1 MNELS
6 YTDYLFLNCF
16 STIQKRKEATIYYIL
31 IGKRTISTMLQ
42 CSQLDLEAYFNALP
56 NLKYHVLQESV
67 ARLAAN
73 GYINISNENEYL
85 LTSYGEKERDAFFGH
100 HPSFRNKNQMRYTLV
115 LEPIKTRVLF
125 LLQVLSEIRHQN
137 KRYYPIETNE
147 KEQLWVKKLL
157 SEQQLERSE
166 YAKQFGKEMYAILES
181 FPEQKA
187 TIFTYQFE
195 GHQHVRKT
203 TEQIAQAMQLDEMEV
218 KIMMQEGWLELLG
231 RVVDGKE
238 EFPLLSAV
246 IQEIIQE
253 KGLASSSAERTLQY
267 FKQGYSLAEIVSIR
281 KRKQSTIQDH
291 FSELAMLYPSFPF
304 RSFMDEEKYAYL
316 KQLVNKKA
324 RVDYREIQAALPDI
338 TFFESRLIQIAS
350 EVYYKNER
358 RAVKN

>member
-1 MNELS
+1 MS
-6 YTDYLFLNCF
+6 AK
-16 STIQKRKEATIYYIL
+16 Q
-31 IGKRTISTMLQ
+31 
-42 CSQLDLEAYFNALP
+42 
-56 NLKYHVLQESV
+56 
-67 ARLAAN
+67 
-73 GYINISNENEYL
+73 
-85 LTSYGEKERDAFFGH
+85 
-100 HPSFRNKNQMRYTLV
+100 RNKLR
-115 LEPIKTRVLF
+115 
-125 LLQVLSEIRHQN
+125 
-137 KRYYPIETNE
+137 
-147 KEQLWVKKLL
+147 
-157 SEQQLERSE
+157 
-166 YAKQFGKEMYAILES
+166 KQCN
-181 FPEQKA
+181 
-187 TIFTYQFE
+187 
-195 GHQHVRKT
+195 
-203 TEQIAQAMQLDEMEV
+203 LDEMEV

-231 RVVDGKE
+231 KVLNAKE
-238 EFPLLSAV
+238 EFPVLSAV

-316 KQLVNKKA
+316 RQLISKKA